1 MPPPPRP
8 AELSSG
14 ARPAAMLRDASASAS
29 AVAVAVAAA
38 CALALGGSARLAGV
52 VDRATL
58 PAACLAALAAA
69 LAWALAATASSLRR
83 ERRRARDA
91 AERLR
96 DERRFHRGVRAR
108 VRALLDAAVDAAGP
122 ARGPRSARDASDA
135 GAARG
140 RARAAASARAAL
152 DLARDRD
159 HALAR
164 RDEPA
169 ETLATGDGD
178 LLPWL
183 PALVSSP
190 SRARAASSARW
201 RATRSANPEA
211 FPRDRDPAAAAAD
224 APARPPRH
232 AAFTLDAL
240 IDAIVANTL
249 ANDASAVTAAVS
261 RDDARGPG
269 GSDRKPPLVD
279 VSASVA
285 PRAARRELRL
295 VGVVS
300 AYAACVAACVAA
312 VSADDARKDDAERAV
327 WLRVEVG
334 ERRGGVADLAARFE
348 SAPRRAPASD
358 SRSESAR
365 RSAAGRA
372 SRPPPGAA
380 ERARS
385 KDARAAAAD
394 ARARWV
400 EVRFVASAGGGGGGG
415 EKARAAGSA
424 PGVGALLGRGAFA
437 ATRDVVAAL
446 GGAVVDATTV
456 RSDAGVRADRLVS
469 IALAFPVLLASE
481 ASFDDSADDSDAS
494 DFDDSDF
501 EGFDPASSSFSRNAA
516 DGVGARESPIAVLHP
531 SLGAPRRAHARGMF
545 EGGEIRVREPAT
557 DAECAAYF
565 ESDVDAEGAEDA
577 IARAT
582 PIARARASRAPVGRP
597 PVALVA
603 SSAALETAPSS
614 SVIWRAA
621 AAVLLTRGRAEA
633 DALDAE
639 IASGA
644 LRGRGF
650 VALAS
655 PATGEAYRE
664 AVRAALEKAAA
675 ARPTRAAREA
685 DGDGD
690 GGGGRGRVRGR
701 EETTTTTTTTRRRR
715 RPRAKAAKAAAA
727 FAAERADA
735 ALDARFRT
743 TPPARGDSA
752 ASSSPTRRVTPGSVS
767 AGVPLAASPAPAS
780 SLEGG
785 PTRAPARAR
794 VPVPRRTVGPFPATS
809 SRACPSWS
817 SRITSSSSASCGRR
831 SRGAASRWTSRC
843 TAARP
848 WRRCG
853 GRSAT
858 AARGRACTTSSSWTR

>member
-1 MPPPPRP
+1 MRAGAERTPVHREIVRLINPKTARRAIRPDRQTALFVDYRTSPIRRHAPPPARP

-169 ETLATGDGD
+169 ETLATRDGD

-224 APARPPRH
+224 APRAPRATPRSPSTRSSTPSSRTPSRTTRAPSPRPSPP
-232 AAFTLDAL
+232 T
-240 IDAIVANTL
+240 TL
-249 ANDASAVTAAVS
+249 AGPEARIGSRRSSTSPRAS
-261 RDDARGPG
+261 R
-269 GSDRKPPLVD
+269 
-279 VSASVA
+279 
-285 PRAARRELRL
+285 RAARRELRL

-312 VSADDARKDDAERAV
+312 VAADDARNDDAERAV
-327 WLRVEVG
+327 SLRVEVG

-380 ERARS
+380 DRARS
-385 KDARAAAAD
+385 KDTRAPRRTRGRGGSRFGSSRRRRRRRRKGARRGIGSGRRRTPRPRRFRGDAGRRGRARRRGRRRDDGSFGRLRSRGPTRLDRARVPGAPRLGGVVRRLRRRLGRVGLRRLGLRGVRPRVVVVLAERRRRRRRARIPD
-394 ARARWV
+394 RGSAPEPRRAPARAR
-400 EVRFVASAGGGGGGG
+400 
-415 EKARAAGSA
+415 AR
-424 PGVGALLGRGAFA
+424 
-437 ATRDVVAAL
+437 
-446 GGAVVDATTV
+446 
-456 RSDAGVRADRLVS
+456 GVRGGRDSRLRARDGRRMRGVFRIRRRRRGRRGRRGRDR
-469 IALAFPVLLASE
+469 AR
-481 ASFDDSADDSDAS
+481 DA
-494 DFDDSDF
+494 
-501 EGFDPASSSFSRNAA
+501 R
-516 DGVGARESPIAVLHP
+516 
-531 SLGAPRRAHARGMF
+531 
-545 EGGEIRVREPAT
+545 
-557 DAECAAYF
+557 
-565 ESDVDAEGAEDA
+565 
-577 IARAT
+577 
-582 PIARARASRAPVGRP
+582 ARARASRAPVGRP

-644 LRGRGF
+644 LRGEGVRR
-650 VALAS
+650 
-655 PATGEAYRE
+655 PRE
-664 AVRAALEKAAA
+664 PR
-675 ARPTRAAREA
+675 
-685 DGDGD
+685 D
-690 GGGGRGRVRGR
+690 GGGVPRGRASGAREGGGGETDARGARGRRGRGRGGGGGAGPGARGDDDNDDDAAVDLDAATATA
-701 EETTTTTTTTRRRR
+701 EA
-715 RPRAKAAKAAAA
+715 RAKAAKAAAA

-752 ASSSPTRRVTPGSVS
+752 ASSSPTRRITPGSVS
-767 AGVPLAASPAPAS
+767 AGVPLAASP
-780 SLEGG
+780 
-785 PTRAPARAR
+785 RAGLLPRGRRGRGRGRGSRSRDGRLVRFRRRAR
-794 VPVPRRTVGPFPATS
+794 GLVRL
-809 SRACPSWS
+809 
-817 SRITSSSSASCGRR
+817 GRR
-831 SRGAASRWTSRC
+831 G
-843 TAARP
+843 
-848 WRRCG
+848 
-853 GRSAT
+853 
-858 AARGRACTTSSSWTR
+858 